1 MKYIWVLLLLSLIGC
16 TNNASTQINKSIYD
30 TNGYP
35 KWIANPTLNG
45 KYSYGAA
52 GCAARSYKGPNDQR
66 KLAVQRAIEELA
78 AQIETQV
85 VSKTISQDTITNQS
99 VLYKSETTSTYNI
112 NKNVSGKI
120 MDTWK
125 DDRNNQLYI
134 WMVIE

>member
-1 MKYIWVLLLLSLIGC
+1 MKYIWILLLLSLLGC
-16 TNNASTQINKSIYD
+16 TNNTSIQTNGSVYD
-30 TNGYP
+30 MNGYP
-35 KWIANPTLNG
+35 KWIGNPTLNG

-52 GCAARSYKGPNDQR
+52 GSAARSYKGPSHQR

-85 VSKTISQDTITNQS
+85 VSETISQDTIINQTAS
-99 VLYKSETTSTYNI
+99 YKSETASTYNI

-125 DDRNNQLYI
+125 DNINNQLYV

>member
-1 MKYIWVLLLLSLIGC
+1 MKYIWILLLLFLIGC
-16 TNNASTQINKSIYD
+16 TNNASTQINENMYD
-30 TNGYP
+30 INGYP

-52 GCAARSYKGPNDQR
+52 GSAARSYKGPSHQR

-78 AQIETQV
+78 AQIETQI
-85 VSKTISQDTITNQS
+85 VSTTISLDTVTNQTAS
-99 VLYKSETTSTYNI
+99 YKSETTSTYNI

-125 DDRNNQLYI
+125 DNRNNQLYI